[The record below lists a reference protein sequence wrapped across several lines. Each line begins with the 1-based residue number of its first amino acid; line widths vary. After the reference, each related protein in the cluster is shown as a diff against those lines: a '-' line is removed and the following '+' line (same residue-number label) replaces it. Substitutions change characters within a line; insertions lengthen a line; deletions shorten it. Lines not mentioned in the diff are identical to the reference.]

1 MKKILTALLATA
13 LLGFSA
19 CSDDDDD
26 INPNAVPEPVKATM
40 QQLYPT
46 AQWIEWE
53 LYNNYYVADFTLSG
67 FETDAWFLPDGVWAM
82 SVTDYDSNVGYLPL
96 LMQNGFD
103 ESQYASWIVD
113 DVDLYQRTADTF
125 AAIDVESPGQGELT
139 VYIDDAGNVVNVTP
153 DIDTPILP
161 NTVIEAL

>member
-1 MKKILTALLATA
+1 MKKIFLALFAIA
-13 LLGFSA
+13 LFGFVG
-19 CSDDDDD
+19 CSDDEDD
-26 INPNAVPEPVKATM
+26 INPSSVPETVKATM
-40 QQLYPT
+40 QQMYPT
-46 AQWIEWE
+46 AQWIEWN
-53 LYNNYYVADFTLSG
+53 LYNDYYVADFTLSG

-82 SVTDYDSNVGYLPL
+82 TVTDYDSNVGYLPL

-139 VYIDDAGNVVNVTP
+139 IYIDDTGTIINVTP

-161 NTVIEAL
+161 TTTIDAL